1 MEHKMT
7 VTVEQILQDL
17 YPEIPKDDNNY
28 RLFKLDEK
36 FSFDKLSERDLE
48 NHKRLNGFDNSDRLV
63 VVQNSEIVYIED

>member
-1 MEHKMT
+1 MT

-36 FSFDKLSERDLE
+36 FSFDKLSESDLE
-48 NHKRLNGFDNSDRLV
+48 NYKRLNGFDNSDRLV

>member
-1 MEHKMT
+1 MT

-48 NHKRLNGFDNSDRLV
+48 NHKRLNGFGNSDRLV